1 MIKFYKNCQI
11 DKIKWDNCIV
21 NSVNYLPYALSWYLN
36 IVSKNWNALVLGD
49 YDAVFPLPSNRKF
62 FIHYSLNPFWI
73 QQLGIFSRSEKNL
86 NKVNDFIEAI
96 PKYYKLVNLNLN
108 YANICSSNFVKK
120 TNCILNL
127 KDDYKK
133 IKQFYSKNLKRNL
146 KKHKFVKK
154 SIVYNCSP
162 KIIINLF
169 RNNNK
174 YKFENHD
181 YQNLQLLMEKSFEKS
196 IGQIILC
203 KDQNNVPLAG
213 VFLLH
218 TSTRIT
224 FLFSG
229 NTEFGRKKSL
239 IPFLLDLVIQKN
251 SNSNKIF
258 DFEGSNNNNLLRFY
272 KSFGAKVQSYY
283 NIKINKL
290 PFFLKLLY
298 K

>member
-1 MIKFYKNCQI
+1 
-11 DKIKWDNCIV
+11 
-21 NSVNYLPYALSWYLN
+21 
-36 IVSKNWNALVLGD
+36 
-49 YDAVFPLPSNRKF
+49 
-62 FIHYSLNPFWI
+62 
-73 QQLGIFSRSEKNL
+73 
-86 NKVNDFIEAI
+86 
-96 PKYYKLVNLNLN
+96 
-108 YANICSSNFVKK
+108 
-120 TNCILNL
+120 
-127 KDDYKK
+127 
-133 IKQFYSKNLKRNL
+133 
-146 KKHKFVKK
+146 
-154 SIVYNCSP
+154 
-162 KIIINLF
+162 
-169 RNNNK
+169 
-174 YKFENHD
+174 
-181 YQNLQLLMEKSFEKS
+181 MEKSFEKS